1 MSDERA
7 TGSVPRIG
15 LVTYT
20 TKPRG
25 GVIHCLELAEALHAI
40 GCPVHVF
47 ALGDPATGFFR
58 PTAVPHTI
66 FPAPPPDGT
75 LEDRVWSSVSA
86 LQQELGRTASR
97 GFGVLHA
104 QDCIAARAA
113 VALREAGA
121 PVLVVRTVHHIDDF
135 TTEALVECQRRS
147 ILDPDRVLVVSQYW
161 QRCLQDEFGVH
172 ADVVTN
178 GVNPQ
183 RSRRPLGLDPAAF
196 RARVGA
202 TGRTLFLT
210 VGGIEPRKGTREL
223 VEAMAMLRGRL
234 VPAPLLAIVGG
245 HSFQDYRPYAASVL
259 ERARALGLDAGND
272 IVILGT
278 VPDAEL
284 AGWYHSADAF
294 VFPSVKEGWG
304 LALLEAMAS
313 GLPAVATDIP
323 VFREFLSP
331 GNAVLV
337 PPADAAALS
346 RAMLAVATDPDLRQR
361 LTQAGP
367 KVAAR
372 YTWDACARQHL
383 AIYDRLVAA
392 RGSPQH
398 DS

>member
-7 TGSVPRIG
+7 TGTTPRIG

-25 GVIHCLELAEALHAI
+25 GVIHCLELAEALHTI

-47 ALGDPATGFFR
+47 TLGDPAAGFFR
-58 PTAVPHTI
+58 PTTVPHTI

-86 LQQELGRTASR
+86 LQQGLGRTASR

-104 QDCIAARAA
+104 QDCIASRAV

-121 PVLVVRTVHHIDDF
+121 PVLAVRTVHHTDDF

-161 QRCLQDEFGVH
+161 QRRLQDEFGIH

-178 GVNPQ
+178 GVNLQ
-183 RSRRPLGLDPAAF
+183 RCQRPRGLDPATL
-196 RARVGA
+196 RARIGA

-259 ERARALGLDAGND
+259 ERARALGLDAGKD

-284 AGWYHSADAF
+284 TGWYHSADAF

-304 LALLEAMAS
+304 MALLEAMAS
-313 GLPAVATDIP
+313 GLPAIATDIP
-323 VFREFLSP
+323 VFREFLDRSD
-331 GNAVLV
+331 AVLV
-337 PPADAAALS
+337 PPADTAALS
-346 RAMLAVATDPDLRQR
+346 RAMLAVATDPALRQR
-361 LTQAGP
+361 LALAGP

-372 YTWDACARQHL
+372 YTWEACARQHL
-383 AIYDRLVAA
+383 AIYDRLIRA
-392 RGSPQH
+392 RGSARA
-398 DS
+398 